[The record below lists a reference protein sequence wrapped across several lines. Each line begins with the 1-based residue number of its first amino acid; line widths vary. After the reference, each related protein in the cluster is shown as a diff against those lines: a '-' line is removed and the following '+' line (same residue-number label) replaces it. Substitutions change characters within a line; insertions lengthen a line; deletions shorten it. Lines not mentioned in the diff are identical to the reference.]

1 MVDVCERLLADEMSG
16 SGFEF
21 GWEQC
26 HQAGTVQGKCQLLH
40 PATPYYPF
48 PRGKFH
54 TMGNIWSFT
63 VG

>member
-1 MVDVCERLLADEMSG
+1 MAGGGGRDHERVWRRVSTLRKG
-16 SGFEF
+16 
-21 GWEQC
+21 
-26 HQAGTVQGKCQLLH
+26 QLLH

-54 TMGNIWSFT
+54 TKGNIWSFT